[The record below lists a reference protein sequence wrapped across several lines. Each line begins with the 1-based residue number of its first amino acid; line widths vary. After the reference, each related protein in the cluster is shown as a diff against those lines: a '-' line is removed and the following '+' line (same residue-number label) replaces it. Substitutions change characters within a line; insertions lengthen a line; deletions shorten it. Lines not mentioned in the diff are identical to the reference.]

1 MVIFCSGPGGRSGS
15 TCGRVLGPSCQLKI
29 LKIIIFMP
37 WFGWRGGS
45 TGRVLGPSCQL
56 KNNHFHCSFLVQVED
71 VDPLVGELWAPL
83 ASSDKLSD
91 SHHGSEVKQKKVKGA
106 E

>member
-1 MVIFCSGPGGRSGS
+1 MVQF
-15 TCGRVLGPSCQLKI
+15 
-29 LKIIIFMP
+29 
-37 WFGWRGGS
+37 WF
-45 TGRVLGPSCQL
+45 
-56 KNNHFHCSFLVQVED
+56 QVED
-71 VDPLVGELWAPL
+71 VDPLVTIFIAQFWFQVEDMDPLVGELWAPL

>member
-1 MVIFCSGPGGRSGS
+1 VEEVNPLVGEFWAPLARSKITIFIA
-15 TCGRVLGPSCQLKI
+15 Q
-29 LKIIIFMP
+29 F
-37 WFGWRGGS
+37 WF
-45 TGRVLGPSCQL
+45 
-56 KNNHFHCSFLVQVED
+56 QVED

-91 SHHGSEVKQKKVKGA
+91 SHHGSEVQQKKAKCA